1 MSIILS
7 CGHRE
12 DDFDKHHTVMVQ
24 DYTKE
29 CTKAIAYKTVCAACK
44 QQYKDWGILFEDQTE
59 ALLWLTSE
67 ESDDEQAD

>member
-12 DDFDKHHTVMVQ
+12 DDFDKHYDVMVQ
-24 DYTKE
+24 EYTRE
-29 CTKAIAYKTVCAACK
+29 NTRAIAYKTVCAECK
-44 QQYKDWGILFEDQTE
+44 QQYKDWGILFEDQAE

-67 ESDDEQAD
+67 ESDDEQAV